1 MGELSYAIRSLG
13 RTPAITL
20 SAVVAIGL
28 AMGANA
34 AIFGLVDGLWFR
46 PPGVRDS
53 GSLTWVFSTTPT
65 TATDIWSFPEY
76 EQLRDRTTS
85 FSGVV
90 ALGRRGATMETAD
103 GGAELLLV
111 NVVST
116 NFFDVLG
123 VMPAHGRLFT
133 AGDDTLL
140 EKEPGV
146 VLGHAF
152 WRRRFGGDASI
163 VGKTVRI
170 GRQEM
175 VPVRVLGVL
184 PERFRD
190 MYAAA
195 DRDLWLPAQTWTRF
209 ASAEELRHR
218 DQRWFEVV
226 GRRRAGVGVKSADAE
241 VSTLAGAMAREFPKE
256 NAGRSARAISDL
268 AFRLE
273 MGGPNALAL
282 LGLVLLVVA
291 ITCVNVANLLLAR
304 NAGRMRE
311 LGIRV
316 AIGATR
322 ARLLRQLMIET
333 LLLGALGAGAGV
345 VIALWLVG
353 LMPAVLVPPPGFP
366 ALQQFGV
373 DERVL
378 GFTLLVTMVTT
389 VLFGAIPSWV
399 AARTGLSR
407 LLDRHADITAPDR
420 LNEALRGGLVALQI
434 AVSVVLVCAAGVLAR
449 SFQETR
455 LSRPLCE
462 LH

>member
-1 MGELSYAIRSLG
+1 
-13 RTPAITL
+13 
-20 SAVVAIGL
+20 
-28 AMGANA
+28 
-34 AIFGLVDGLWFR
+34 
-46 PPGVRDS
+46 
-53 GSLTWVFSTTPT
+53 
-65 TATDIWSFPEY
+65 
-76 EQLRDRTTS
+76 
-85 FSGVV
+85 
-90 ALGRRGATMETAD
+90 
-103 GGAELLLV
+103 
-111 NVVST
+111 
-116 NFFDVLG
+116 
-123 VMPAHGRLFT
+123 
-133 AGDDTLL
+133 
-140 EKEPGV
+140 
-146 VLGHAF
+146 
-152 WRRRFGGDASI
+152 
-163 VGKTVRI
+163 
-170 GRQEM
+170 
-175 VPVRVLGVL
+175 
-184 PERFRD
+184 
-190 MYAAA
+190 
-195 DRDLWLPAQTWTRF
+195 
-209 ASAEELRHR
+209 
-218 DQRWFEVV
+218 
-226 GRRRAGVGVKSADAE
+226 
-241 VSTLAGAMAREFPKE
+241 
-256 NAGRSARAISDL
+256 
-268 AFRLE
+268 

-434 AVSVVLVCAAGVLAR
+434 AVSVVLVCAAGGLAR
-449 SFQETR
+449 SFQ
-455 LSRPLCE
+455 
-462 LH
+462 